1 MGVMGSLARIGVI
14 TALAGAL
21 TLTGAAMAG
30 CGSAGTVEVGGQ
42 AAVLQAKADAARGSK
57 AKTPYVSPELAA
69 AQARLQELR
78 RAGGWAYKSGA
89 VDRAEA
95 DVRALS
101 GPRGAPREVMMGRD
115 QPVQRS
121 RNWGKPIEG
130 IQRAYR

>member
-1 MGVMGSLARIGVI
+1 MGSVARIGVI
-14 TALAGAL
+14 SAFAGVL
-21 TLTGAAMAG
+21 TLTGAALAG
-30 CGSAGTVEVGGQ
+30 CGSAGTVEVGDQ
-42 AAVLQAKADAARGSK
+42 AVVLQAKADAARGST
-57 AKTPYVSPELAA
+57 ATTPYVSPELAA

-89 VDRAEA
+89 IDRAEA

-101 GPRGAPREVMMGRD
+101 RPREVPREVMMGRN

-130 IQRAYR
+130 IQRPYR